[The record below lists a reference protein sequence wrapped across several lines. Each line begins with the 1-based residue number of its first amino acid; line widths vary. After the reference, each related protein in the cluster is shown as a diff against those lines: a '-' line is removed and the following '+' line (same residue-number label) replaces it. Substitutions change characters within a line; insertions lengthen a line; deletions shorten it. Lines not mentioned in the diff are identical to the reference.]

1 MANVRKGALLLP
13 QRAVQELQGS
23 YQVWVVGPG
32 NKAQIR
38 PVKLGPKVGS
48 LWVVEQGLSPG
59 EQVILEGLTK
69 VEPDMVVV
77 PKPAKEPSEAAP
89 AAGQGG

>member
-1 MANVRKGALLLP
+1 LTA
-13 QRAVQELQGS
+13 
-23 YQVWVVGPG
+23 
-32 NKAQIR
+32 
-38 PVKLGPKVGS
+38 
-48 LWVVEQGLSPG
+48 G